1 MAASR
6 QRFSKCGGG
15 SVRDGLTSRLTAEL
29 LALKQA
35 REAFPLWTSR
45 GLPDG
50 TIHSAGISMLTALGQ
65 ALGHEA
71 YCEMPAPRKGRYA
84 YVGDDVRSDS
94 AWFDR
99 NTGGPVLLA
108 EFERYSGQIDE
119 SGLMIKVKN
128 LLLAHHRWGEMADCL
143 VLAYWTKSLR
153 DLPDHD
159 ALTHAFRRGF
169 QTRAMETVDGSSCGA
184 LLVYQFIVREADSG
198 CWRLDQVKER
208 GVR

>member
-1 MAASR
+1 MR
-6 QRFSKCGGG
+6 
-15 SVRDGLTSRLTAEL
+15 
-29 LALKQA
+29 QA
-35 REAFPLWTSR
+35 RELFPLLTTA

-50 TIHSAGISMLTALGQ
+50 TVHSAGISLLTALGQ
-65 ALGHEA
+65 TLGYEA

-99 NTGGPVLLA
+99 GTARPALLA
-108 EFERYSGQIDE
+108 EFERYSGPTDE
-119 SGLMIKVKN
+119 GGLMAKVKN
-128 LLLAHHRWGEMADCL
+128 LLLAHHRWGEMPECV

-159 ALTHAFRRGF
+159 ALAAVYRRGF
-169 QTRAMETVDGSSCGA
+169 QTRAMEPVDGTPAGA
-184 LLVYQFIVREADSG
+184 LSMYQFILKETDPG

-208 GVR
+208 GVK